1 MLSSCKMNRSDKCRL
16 AGLVMVVIMLL
27 MGAQRSFAQSI
38 ALKTNALYW
47 ATTTFNA
54 GAEIRVA
61 PKWTVGLTAGY
72 NPFTYSDNTK
82 LKHVLIEPEAR
93 YWLCSPYAGHFIG
106 ANAIYSHYNV
116 GNIDGLPDFLG
127 TKFSTLADNRYE
139 GWFVGAGV
147 GYGYA
152 WMLGEHWNLEA
163 EIGLGYAYSDYDSY
177 LCPRCGSMLGSGD
190 HHYFGITKASISLV
204 FVF

>member
-1 MLSSCKMNRSDKCRL
+1 MKK
-16 AGLVMVVIMLL
+16 ILL
-27 MGAQRSFAQSI
+27 LLFVCGACCFTDAVRAQQWAVKSN
-38 ALKTNALYW
+38 LLYD
-47 ATTTFNA
+47 ATTTLNL
-54 GAEIRVA
+54 GVE
-61 PKWTVGLTAGY
+61 VGLSEKWSVDLSGNW
-72 NPFTYSDNTK
+72 NPWTFSENK
-82 LKHVLIEPEAR
+82 KWKHWLVQPEVR
-93 YWLCSPYAGHFIG
+93 YWTCKRLGGHFLAGHLLG
-106 ANAIYSHYNV
+106 GVYNV

-127 TKFSTLADNRYE
+127 TKFSTLADNRYA